1 MKKNDCILDA
11 SLNLQPIAM
20 RIMSPNLA
28 RRRTEV
34 KILKPV
40 TARKEEI

>member
-11 SLNLQPIAM
+11 SLNLQPIPT

-40 TARKEEI
+40 TAREEEI